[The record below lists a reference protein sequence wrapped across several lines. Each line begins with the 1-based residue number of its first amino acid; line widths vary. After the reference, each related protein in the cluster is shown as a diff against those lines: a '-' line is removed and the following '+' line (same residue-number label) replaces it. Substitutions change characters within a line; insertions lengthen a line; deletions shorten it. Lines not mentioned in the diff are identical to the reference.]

1 MSREKNIQRTYL
13 MLKPDAYK
21 RGLMGQIITKIEN
34 KGFKITNLKM
44 MNLNEDI
51 IKEHYA
57 HIADKPFFPEISEFM
72 TGGPVLA
79 MIVEG
84 DDVIAGMRRLMG
96 PTKWTEALSGTIR
109 GDFAYST
116 GENLIHGSDSEQT
129 AKEEIERF
137 FGKDA

>member
-1 MSREKNIQRTYL
+1 
-13 MLKPDAYK
+13 
-21 RGLMGQIITKIEN
+21 
-34 KGFKITNLKM
+34 
-44 MNLNEDI
+44 
-51 IKEHYA
+51 
-57 HIADKPFFPEISEFM
+57 
-72 TGGPVLA
+72 